1 MYRIG
6 VDIGS
11 TYTKYCALNTG
22 SAEQTLFMEK
32 TEAFQKNY
40 FIKKVAELKK
50 EYPDAEII
58 SCGYGR
64 DNIASVKTINELSAL
79 AIGVNSKYPEFNT
92 VLDIGGQDSKVICQ
106 KDGKLQKFYL
116 NDRCAAGSG
125 MFLTNTLSYLGMDYK
140 DIDLDRIHDES
151 IRLSSVCAVFAQ
163 SEVVRLVADNTPPND
178 IIYAVLWHILSQS
191 KKLIDKVDTEQV
203 FITGGMT
210 NVLGIHKICER
221 ALGVKCVVANKGSY
235 LAAIGCAHGNCA

>member
-11 TYTKYCALNTG
+11 TYTKYCVLNTD
-22 SAEQTLFMEK
+22 SFEQTLFMEK
-32 TEAFQKNY
+32 TEAYQKDY
-40 FIKKVAELKK
+40 FSKKVVELRK
-50 EYPDAEII
+50 EYPCAEVI

-64 DNIASVKTINELSAL
+64 ENIASVKTINELSAL
-79 AIGVNSKYPEFNT
+79 AIGVNSRYPEYET

-106 KDGKLQKFYL
+106 KNGKLQKFYL

-125 MFLTNTLSYLGMDYK
+125 MFLMNTLSYLGMEYK
-140 DIDLDRIHDES
+140 DIDLSKVGSEPVH
-151 IRLSSVCAVFAQ
+151 LSSVCAVFAQ

-191 KKLIDKVDTEQV
+191 KNLVDKVDAKQLL
-203 FITGGMT
+203 ITGGMT
-210 NVLGIHKICER
+210 NILGIDKICEK
-221 ALGVKCVVANKGSY
+221 ALGMECIIAEDGSH
-235 LAAIGCAHGNCA
+235 LAAIGCAYIEM